1 MIFGQLVLSSMATRE
16 IGPCESCNFVRSS
29 WIASIMEVME
39 LGDDDVMLR
48 MIGFVEPKGAFV
60 RMV

>member
-1 MIFGQLVLSSMATRE
+1 
-16 IGPCESCNFVRSS
+16 
-29 WIASIMEVME
+29 MEVME